1 MDHHKYTIAF
11 ASDQQIKHRHNKQ
24 PSDLVHSSFSF
35 SICFSP
41 SPISDRTYIMS
52 VVACTDEFSIKPF
65 TVAFSKSRRRF
76 RSRKSSQVT
85 MRSSTGSSQ
94 M

>member
-1 MDHHKYTIAF
+1 MSCALPSLVVRLLELSVTHTP
-11 ASDQQIKHRHNKQ
+11 ASLSRTFF
-24 PSDLVHSSFSF
+24 SSFSF

-76 RSRKSSQVT
+76 RSRKSSQIT